1 MTGINIR
8 KLRNNMGL
16 TQTELGN
23 KLGVIKQTISNWEN
37 NISSPSNEM
46 LTSMSIL
53 FNVSVDYLLGI
64 DSDKQ
69 HKAEDNNSSKISP
82 EDELL
87 LASMTTKAKN
97 LIDTFLQL
105 DEDNQDIILGE
116 AKKAL
121 RDQKYINNVSKRKDI
136 AT

>member
-1 MTGINIR
+1 MTGINIK

-69 HKAEDNNSSKISP
+69 HKAEYNNSSKISP

-87 LASMTTKAKN
+87 LASMTTKARN
-97 LIDTFLQL
+97 LIETFLQL

-121 RDQKYINNVSKRKDI
+121 RDQKYNDNISKRKDI